1 MRKQRT
7 MPRMLTSTKYKTQ
20 FGVRKTLYY
29 VHIFLRTGMCYNC
42 YHERTVAMEDMIN
55 PLLIL
60 SLLGIFSL
68 DINGNMNSI
77 RNPRIKHTVALDIP

>member
-1 MRKQRT
+1 
-7 MPRMLTSTKYKTQ
+7 
-20 FGVRKTLYY
+20 
-29 VHIFLRTGMCYNC
+29 
-42 YHERTVAMEDMIN
+42 MEDMIN

-77 RNPRIKHTVALDIP
+77 RNPRIKHRVALDKP